1 MLDPLRQAKP
11 EVPAKPTRPQNTTK
25 NCLSFTHKA
34 KDHRACYSPHGRGE
48 AHLAQSS
55 QGTSHRSYNE
65 GQGRP
70 LTRKTN
76 LVNDA
81 ISLRLPLELSHPGRA
96 ATSGVV
102 GTPHPM
108 TNLPYTRARI
118 NWIPTLHLATTAG
131 QPDLDKMVKGTLPTT
146 TQADDTYG

>member
-34 KDHRACYSPHGRGE
+34 KDHRACYLPHGRGG

-55 QGTSHRSYNE
+55 QGASHRSYNE

-96 ATSGVV
+96 ITSRVV

-118 NWIPTLHLATTAG
+118 NRKPALHLAATAG
-131 QPDLDKMVKGTLPTT
+131 QPDLDKMVEGTLPTI
-146 TQADDTYG
+146 TQADDRYG